1 MTSGLSERTNNF
13 NLRRF
18 ADTRE
23 IFATYE
29 LGSQIVGKVDLVG
42 SAILGN
48 DIKGV
53 GKRILETLKFVKSEG
68 IFVDNLETT
77 IDSIQSQTDLE
88 RRLEPLSQEELN
100 QLVNQLSQEGDF
112 FHEGAS
118 MSVSGNL
125 GKERK

>member
-29 LGSQIVGKVDLVG
+29 LGSQIGGKTDVAS
-42 SAILGN
+42 SAILGQN
-48 DIKGV
+48 LEEC
-53 GKRILETLKFVKSEG
+53 GKQILGMIT
-68 IFVDNLETT
+68 NRLETT
-77 IDSIQSQTDLE
+77 IDSIQGQTDLE
-88 RRLEPLSQEELN
+88 IRLEPLSQEELN